1 MFSHLHVHTQYS
13 LLDGLSHIPNLVS
26 RAKDQGFNA
35 LAITDHGNLYGVV
48 EFYSECRKAGINPV
62 IGCEVYVAQGS
73 RHDRSP
79 SEKTPYHL
87 TMMAR
92 NNVGYRNLMQL
103 VTKANMEGFYYK
115 PRIDRELLEQHHEG
129 LVVFSGCPT
138 AQVPRLIK
146 EHRLDDARKEARWH
160 KELFGENYFLE
171 LQRHAHVEHLDAI
184 NEALVGMG
192 RELDIP
198 MVVTNDCHYVDQKD
212 APLQD
217 VLICIHTST
226 TVNDEKRLR
235 MEDDSYYLK
244 SAQEMADLFPDHP
257 EAADNTQRIA
267 DMCHVELGDGQLHL
281 PQYPVPEG
289 CGDADDYLAQ
299 LCWEGF
305 ARRYPVPPAGAREK
319 LVHELDV
326 IRQTRFA
333 NYFLVVWDIVD
344 FTRKNNILL
353 GVRGSA
359 ASSVALYCLGVT
371 EIDPVEYR
379 LVFERFLNIERKEMP
394 DIDMDFQDDRRD
406 EVLRYVTHRYG
417 SDRVAQIITFGTL
430 GTKASLRDVGRA
442 LGMSYASVDRVARL
456 VPFRA
461 RSVRD
466 AVENSPELKEIYETD
481 SAVRDLVE
489 KAAGLEGTA
498 HHVSTHA
505 AGVVI
510 SSEPLTEYVPL
521 QRPTK
526 ADAGNEIS
534 MTQYSMDP
542 LAMLGL
548 LKMDFLGLTSL
559 TILDRA
565 VKSVKETRGLEI
577 DLHQLALDDVVT
589 FQLLSSGKTSDIFQ
603 LESAGMQRYIK
614 DLKPS
619 SLGDISAMIAL
630 YRPGPME
637 HIDRFIDSKHG
648 RTAITYPHPSLEDV
662 LRETYGII
670 VYQEQVLLILQTFAG
685 YSAGEADIV
694 RKAMGKKNAELMLA
708 ERDRFI
714 QGAINNGFEQSMAEE
729 VFNLIEPFAG
739 YAFNKAHSISYALV
753 SYWTAYFKAH
763 YPVEYMG
770 AVLNSRLDHAERMV
784 IAINDCEQM
793 GIRILP
799 PDVNHSGVFFTI
811 EYGPE
816 GPRALRYGMSAV
828 KNVGEGAV
836 QPVVSE
842 REKDGPYSSI
852 EEFCRRADMRS
863 LNRRALESLIKVGTF
878 DAMGQRQSLLDN
890 LGPILASAQR
900 DQRIRST
907 GQSSMFDMLGG
918 GEQEEEAIAPPA
930 PIVPQGKPSPEHGAW
945 EKELLGVALSTNPAQ
960 LLADIPANGAIIS
973 RDQLN
978 NDMDGQR
985 VKIMGLVST
994 SEQRYTREQKP
1005 YAITSMDLIGGT
1017 LEVIAWPDALEKTR
1031 NVWREGLILSISGR
1045 LRVRGERLSLH
1056 CDDATICASND
1067 ESGQPE
1073 DLYDEDPPPEAEYQP
1088 RDPFFSNGNS
1098 VAEPPS
1104 NGYQASA
1111 EDTLQQEQAPEAALH
1126 ATDNAASA
1134 PMSAEAMP
1142 KADPPAGNGQVTGNG
1157 RGNGNSYAKGNGN
1170 GHSNGNGN
1178 GSGNGKSN
1186 GHSNGNGNGYSR
1198 TVFISLH
1205 ESADSGED
1213 VQTLNDVKKLLLEY
1227 PGSDHVNL
1235 TIQTEQGQLRMD
1247 WPLVNTRYCEDL
1259 QTSLDELLGDGAVY
1273 VADTRPN
1280 GN

>member
-1 MFSHLHVHTQYS
+1 
-13 LLDGLSHIPNLVS
+13 
-26 RAKDQGFNA
+26 
-35 LAITDHGNLYGVV
+35 
-48 EFYSECRKAGINPV
+48 
-62 IGCEVYVAQGS
+62 
-73 RHDRSP
+73 
-79 SEKTPYHL
+79 
-87 TMMAR
+87 
-92 NNVGYRNLMQL
+92 
-103 VTKANMEGFYYK
+103 
-115 PRIDRELLEQHHEG
+115 
-129 LVVFSGCPT
+129 
-138 AQVPRLIK
+138 
-146 EHRLDDARKEARWH
+146 
-160 KELFGENYFLE
+160 
-171 LQRHAHVEHLDAI
+171 
-184 NEALVGMG
+184 
-192 RELDIP
+192 
-198 MVVTNDCHYVDQKD
+198 
-212 APLQD
+212 
-217 VLICIHTST
+217 
-226 TVNDEKRLR
+226 
-235 MEDDSYYLK
+235 
-244 SAQEMADLFPDHP
+244 
-257 EAADNTQRIA
+257 
-267 DMCHVELGDGQLHL
+267 
-281 PQYPVPEG
+281 
-289 CGDADDYLAQ
+289 
-299 LCWEGF
+299 
-305 ARRYPVPPAGAREK
+305 
-319 LVHELDV
+319 
-326 IRQTRFA
+326 
-333 NYFLVVWDIVD
+333 
-344 FTRKNNILL
+344 
-353 GVRGSA
+353 
-359 ASSVALYCLGVT
+359 
-371 EIDPVEYR
+371 
-379 LVFERFLNIERKEMP
+379 
-394 DIDMDFQDDRRD
+394 
-406 EVLRYVTHRYG
+406 
-417 SDRVAQIITFGTL
+417 
-430 GTKASLRDVGRA
+430 
-442 LGMSYASVDRVARL
+442 
-456 VPFRA
+456 
-461 RSVRD
+461 
-466 AVENSPELKEIYETD
+466 
-481 SAVRDLVE
+481 
-489 KAAGLEGTA
+489 
-498 HHVSTHA
+498 
-505 AGVVI
+505 
-510 SSEPLTEYVPL
+510 
-521 QRPTK
+521 
-526 ADAGNEIS
+526 
-534 MTQYSMDP
+534 
-542 LAMLGL
+542 
-548 LKMDFLGLTSL
+548 
-559 TILDRA
+559 
-565 VKSVKETRGLEI
+565 
-577 DLHQLALDDVVT
+577 
-589 FQLLSSGKTSDIFQ
+589 
-603 LESAGMQRYIK
+603 
-614 DLKPS
+614 
-619 SLGDISAMIAL
+619 MIAL

-784 IAINDCEQM
+784 IAINDCAQM

-918 GEQEEEAIAPPA
+918 GEQEEEAIAPPV

-973 RDQLN
+973 RDQLD

-1031 NVWREGLILSISGR
+1031 NVWREGLILSISGK

-1056 CDDATICASND
+1056 CDEATIYASND

-1104 NGYQASA
+1104 NGYQTSA
-1111 EDTLQQEQAPEAALH
+1111 EDTLQQEQAPDAALH
-1126 ATDNAASA
+1126 TTDNTASA
-1134 PMSAEAMP
+1134 PMPAEAMP
-1142 KADPPAGNGQVTGNG
+1142 KGDPPAGNGHVTGNG
-1157 RGNGNSYAKGNGN
+1157 RGNGNSYAKGNG
-1170 GHSNGNGN
+1170 S

-1247 WPLVNTRYCEDL
+1247 WPLVNTSYCEDL